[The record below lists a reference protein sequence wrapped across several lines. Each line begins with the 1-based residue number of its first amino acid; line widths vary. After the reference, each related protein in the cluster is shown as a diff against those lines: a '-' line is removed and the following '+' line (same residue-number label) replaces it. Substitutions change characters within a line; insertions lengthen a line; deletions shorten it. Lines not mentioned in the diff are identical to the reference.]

1 MDIIV
6 TTIKQ
11 IGREIA
17 LDGDTMIGYQHS
29 ANLYIKLIKD
39 TSDTNP
45 FKDMVI
51 SGYCTSWKSSET
63 IPCPIIE
70 KDGSTYILLDGKVF
84 ENNGRVYL
92 SLGAIDD
99 KKVVITSN
107 MLEMQ
112 VEESNSMNVFVTEP
126 EKYWQ
131 IEVLNAM
138 KVWYAQ
144 SVDAPLKEILA
155 QLDEMIATAK
165 QQLTDVS
172 TATQKAET
180 ASSTATSAAA
190 NANEKANLA
199 NIVKEAMEALIAEV
213 QRKLDAGEFIGA
225 TGPVSTV
232 DGQLLEGIATKKD
245 IAKTGWGVTS
255 NGNNIL
261 PTDTDLNTVL
271 TSGIYGLRGNFNYT
285 NKPENTTDGVLTVL
299 IYTSTYAIQIFCCFS
314 GTNSNTMHMRALY
327 ASKWTSWVKMASE
340 EDLKKYLLL
349 SGGTLSN
356 NLIFHNTKG
365 TYAKDTNGSMKNLA
379 TLTSANVATIGDLSV
394 PTQIRS
400 SVVPVWHDGTKAKQL
415 VATDSS
421 ITIDYDSTVD
431 AIRTKVNATTDK
443 PIYNAKIANQLGLY
457 IISADSII
465 INPGGN
471 NYYTLR
477 LPSVIT
483 DVAKNYCVIASNGDN
498 NTKVYNVTGTSIVAQ
513 SAAVN
518 FYFNV
523 AISGNVRLN
532 YAILYLK

>member
-11 IGREIA
+11 IGRKIE

-29 ANLYIKLIKD
+29 AKLYIKLIKD

-45 FKDMVI
+45 FKDMI
-51 SGYCTSWKSSET
+51 LSGYCTSWKSDKS
-63 IPCPIIE
+63 IPCPIVE

-112 VEESNSMNVFVTEP
+112 VEESNKITSSVSPP
-126 EKYWQ
+126 ETYWQ

-144 SVDAPLKEILA
+144 SVDAPLKEILE

-165 QQLTDVS
+165 QQLKDVS

-180 ASSTATSAAA
+180 ASSTATSAAT

-199 NIVKEAMEALIAEV
+199 NVVKEAMEALIAEV

-232 DGQLLEGIATKKD
+232 DGQVLEGIATKKD
-245 IAKTGWGVTS
+245 IYATGWGPQLFSATFL
-255 NGNNIL
+255 G
-261 PTDTDLNTVL
+261 DLNSLAGTPSRVL
-271 TSGIYGLRGNFNYT
+271 YYRPGTTNYPGDLKEGYLFNINYSTSAAYT
-285 NKPENTTDGVLTVL
+285 KQIAFDINVGSRNVMLIRSCVNGV
-299 IYTSTYAIQIFCCFS
+299 
-314 GTNSNTMHMRALY
+314 
-327 ASKWTSWVKMASE
+327 WTPWVKMASE
-340 EDLKKYLLL
+340 EDLKKFLPLT
-349 SGGTLSN
+349 GGTLSN

-365 TYAKDTNGSMKNLA
+365 VYVKDTNGSMKNLA

-471 NYYTLR
+471 NHYTLR

-513 SAAVN
+513 SAVVN

-523 AISGNVRLN
+523 AISGNARLN